1 MSAYQQSEICLD
13 NDAECA
19 VLRKGLAHSQ
29 VSLVWRTVGAESA
42 HSFRLAIQGCHILL
56 DQLCTDDTY
65 HSVSHPSACAV
76 QCVLVPLDTCKHTQA
91 QHTHT
96 YTCTQHA
103 HKTRTHTHRH
113 NTHAHTIH
121 IRTHHTHTPYT
132 HTQHPD
138 IRAKGNP
145 KVYSANTVWYC
156 CVKNSPLPY
165 PDYNR
170 QRSTH

>member
-1 MSAYQQSEICLD
+1 MIRWYVCISTVGNLLRYDSYG
-13 NDAECA
+13 NDAGYA
-19 VLRKGLAHSQ
+19 VP
-29 VSLVWRTVGAESA
+29 VPCLVWRTVGAESA

-121 IRTHHTHTPYT
+121 TRTHHTHTPYT

-165 PDYNR
+165 PDYN
-170 QRSTH
+170 